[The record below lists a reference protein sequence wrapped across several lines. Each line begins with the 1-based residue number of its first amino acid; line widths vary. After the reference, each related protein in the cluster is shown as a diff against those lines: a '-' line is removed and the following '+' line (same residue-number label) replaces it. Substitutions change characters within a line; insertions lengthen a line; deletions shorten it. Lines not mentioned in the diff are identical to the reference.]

1 MPNPASAKGPKAMLV
16 DEAKLMGEW
25 IRGLPLTADSVC
37 LNVGSSTRDFRENVQ
52 PHIYA
57 EVLRPIERAGAR
69 VVHCDLKSADGVDEA
84 GDLLDP
90 AVQARLR
97 AYDADLLICSN
108 LLEHLTA
115 PAIFAKACASLVRP
129 GGYGLF
135 TVPRSFPYHP
145 DPYDSMFRPSVA
157 ELAGLLPEWHIV
169 AGRELEAGNYWRELK
184 EGPAPVARLA
194 RQVARAALP
203 IYRPTTWW
211 PAAHQLAW
219 LVKNY
224 RVTMVLVQ
232 KPAVSPD
239 GGAA

>member
-1 MPNPASAKGPKAMLV
+1 MPNPASAKGPKAMLL
-16 DEAKLMGEW
+16 DEAKLMGES
-25 IRGLPLTADSVC
+25 IRGLPLTADSAC
-37 LNVGSSTRDFRENVQ
+37 LNVGSSTRDFRERVQ
-52 PHIYA
+52 PHIHD
-57 EVLRPIERAGAR
+57 EVIRPIERAGAR

-97 AYDADLLICSN
+97 TYDADLLICSN

-135 TVPRSFPYHP
+135 
-145 DPYDSMFRPSVA
+145 
-157 ELAGLLPEWHIV
+157 
-169 AGRELEAGNYWRELK
+169 N
-184 EGPAPVARLA
+184 EGPAPLARLA
-194 RQVARAALP
+194 RQVARVALP
-203 IYRPTTWW
+203 IYRPKAWW

-219 LVKNY
+219 LVKSY

-239 GGAA
+239 GGRA